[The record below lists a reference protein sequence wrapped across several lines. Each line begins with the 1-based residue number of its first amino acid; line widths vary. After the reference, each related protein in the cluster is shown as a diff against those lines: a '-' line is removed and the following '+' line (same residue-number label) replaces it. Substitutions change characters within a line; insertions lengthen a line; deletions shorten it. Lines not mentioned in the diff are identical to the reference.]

1 MNKLKNKNRYYISSI
16 ISLIIFIILA
26 LILYYRWINQY
37 NERLVNKI
45 EPDPIRQLI
54 YPLRYIPIISLIYWL
69 LEWNKKYRFIIPFIT
84 AIAAFILE
92 YLASDWWK
100 YLWEALPRKNFFIIW
115 MPSFIAALVWVW
127 IVRIIAAIIKAIKSK
142 NKK

>member
-1 MNKLKNKNRYYISSI
+1 MDKPKNKNRYLISGI
-16 ISLIIFIILA
+16 INLIIFIILA
-26 LILYYRWINQY
+26 LILYYRWISQY
-37 NERLVNKI
+37 NKRLVNKT

-69 LEWNKKYRFIIPFIT
+69 LEWNKRYRFIIPFIT
-84 AIAAFILE
+84 AIVACILE

-100 YLWEALPRKNFFIIW
+100 QLWEALPRNDLFIIW
-115 MPSFIAALVWVW
+115 IPSFIAALIWVW
-127 IVRIIAAIIKAIKSK
+127 IVRIVTTIIKAIKSK